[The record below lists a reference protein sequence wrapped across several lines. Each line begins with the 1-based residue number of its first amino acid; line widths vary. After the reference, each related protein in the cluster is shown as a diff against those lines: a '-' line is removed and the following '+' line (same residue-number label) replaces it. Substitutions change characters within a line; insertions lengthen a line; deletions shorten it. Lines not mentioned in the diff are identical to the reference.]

1 MLKPQDIVILLKIA
15 AMGATNW
22 RYDALANEL
31 CMSASEVHAGFKRA
45 EHAQLADTQSKQ
57 PIMPALEEFLTHGI
71 RYVFPAE
78 VGELTRGMPTS
89 YAAKPLIDFLMKTQ
103 EPPPVWP
110 FVEGTTR
117 GFSFLLRNFSKKGGT
132 RPPSPREV
140 NSRGSSPAVGRF
152 APSGLPSLF
161 PETGYDFLPLPLGG
175 ALRPP
180 VCLHSS
186 PDLLR

>member
-45 EHAQLADTQSKQ
+45 EHAQLADTQSKR

-132 RPPSPREV
+132 RPPSPREA
-140 NSRGSSPAVGRF
+140 NSRGSPPAVGRF
-152 APSGLPSLF
+152 APSGALSCLPRII
-161 PETGYDFLPLPLGG
+161 EMIRKK
-175 ALRPP
+175 AQRP
-180 VCLHSS
+180 S
-186 PDLLR
+186 